1 MMFRIAP
8 ASLAVLAIFNVASTL
23 ANGDFKVDFD
33 LIPVGAVISDPRFVY
48 GGSGCGGSNAKC
60 YCEIPSVGPHAGE
73 LQMVGAG
80 SDGTAT
86 GLDFSCKFYIR
97 KLNSPIGSAVE
108 CSVHVDL
115 PYISDNSISCT
126 CPGYSILGCDI
137 PGSGHDFNNAI
148 VLKPNYSLQL
158 DDQGSGM
165 ADSPTTCEADL
176 AQCNVDKSL
185 NAASVLSK
193 LGEGTIKVVFD

>member
-23 ANGDFKVDFD
+23 ADDNFHVDFTVKP
-33 LIPVGAVISDPRFVY
+33 LSGLTIAYPTRIY
-48 GGSGCGGSNAKC
+48 HGSGCGNGNDLCSCTVPVAGPNAGYLIMHGVGTAGLSFECDFYVTDDLQRSQTKC
-60 YCEIPSVGPHAGE
+60 YI
-73 LQMVGAG
+73 
-80 SDGTAT
+80 
-86 GLDFSCKFYIR
+86 
-97 KLNSPIGSAVE
+97 N
-108 CSVHVDL
+108 VDL
-115 PYISDNSISCT
+115 PYTDASNSLSCT
-126 CPGYSILGCDI
+126 CDDTYSYTFRGCSISSD
-137 PGSGHDFNNAI
+137 GHRKNNVITVAW
-148 VLKPNYSLQL
+148 NDAL